1 MFYCLEPAI
10 EELTKE
16 DEDFHAPEP
25 TNIDNEASNEP
36 IETLNDYINMIFN
49 NPLFNTDLDLLGD
62 DDSGMDNGIYLSV
75 CLSVCYIFF
84 CHSACYSFYSYIYL
98 FSKLAVCLS
107 ICLSLF
113 SYLSVI

>member
-75 CLSVCYIFF
+75 CLSICQHLY
-84 CHSACYSFYSYIYL
+84 
-98 FSKLAVCLS
+98 
-107 ICLSLF
+107 ICLSFCMLLF
-113 SYLSVI
+113 LFIYLST